1 MQIKKKK
8 GVCSDLSLTACHI
21 HINMRKLNNYIL
33 SSIRKTMVPFKPRA
47 SYLSA
52 TIHYRKLWY
61 GNWQEIKANESRIHD
76 ATPNFIRKKVFVKK
90 IVFGKSRFG
99 DPTC

>member
-1 MQIKKKK
+1 
-8 GVCSDLSLTACHI
+8 
-21 HINMRKLNNYIL
+21 
-33 SSIRKTMVPFKPRA
+33 MVPFKPRA